1 MNNQQIRTKNI
12 SAHMAV
18 PDRNQTL
25 LIAYFDRVL
34 LELLLWAGLARAME
48 HVRAGSGVSLL
59 NEITNNVE
67 PCPQLEFT
75 DIAL

>member
-1 MNNQQIRTKNI
+1 MT
-12 SAHMAV
+12 V

-25 LIAYFDRVL
+25 LIAYFDHIIIRT
-34 LELLLWAGLARAME
+34 LLWVGLVRAVE
-48 HVRAGSGVSLL
+48 HVRAGCGVSTF

>member
-25 LIAYFDRVL
+25 V
-34 LELLLWAGLARAME
+34 GLARAVE
-48 HVRAGSGVSLL
+48 HVRAGSGVSY
-59 NEITNNVE
+59 
-67 PCPQLEFT
+67 
-75 DIAL
+75 